1 MNLKDYSGLDDFD
14 DGELRKAARFVT
26 QAMVDAVPP
35 SSACK
40 HVFSPTFQAK
50 MARLTAREK
59 WMDIRQRWAKRIAIA
74 LLTLMVGAAS
84 WLSIDADA
92 RETFIHWV
100 REVYE
105 NSIIYRFF
113 NDSSQA
119 FQDIPIYR
127 PTWLPEGYRQLLIS
141 GDHTSQTIVYQRGED
156 AAETIIFDYRLYSSD
171 TQIELMWE
179 DTEYEC
185 LEVQVGEYSAYFYQ
199 SLDGSKANDLVWVNK
214 SLGLIFSLNGYLD
227 QNVMLHIAESI
238 KL

>member
-1 MNLKDYSGLDDFD
+1 MNLKDYSGLDNFD
-14 DGELRKAARFVT
+14 EDELRKAARLVT
-26 QAMVDAVPP
+26 QAMVDAVSP
-35 SSACK
+35 SSECK
-40 HVFSPTFQAK
+40 HVFSPAFQAK
-50 MARLTAREK
+50 MARLIAQEK
-59 WMDIRQRWAKRIAIA
+59 FIDVRQRWAKRIAIA
-74 LLTLMVGAAS
+74 LLTLIVGVTS

-92 RETFIHWV
+92 REVFFNWV

-119 FQDIPIYR
+119 FQDIPSYR
-127 PTWLPEGYRQLLIS
+127 PTCLPDGYRQLFIS
-141 GDHTSQTIVYQRGED
+141 DDNNSQTIVYQKGED

-199 SLDGSKANDLVWVNK
+199 SLDGSKANDLIWVNK